1 MAIVYL
7 TGERWRSGG
16 PPGGP
21 GRWGTIRLEWPGHVF
36 ERGDRVRE
44 RLTFGILIVL
54 LIFLFAFVFAV
65 LGKGEYEPGGER
77 NAPPTLAV
85 SLPA

>member
-1 MAIVYL
+1 M
-7 TGERWRSGG
+7 
-16 PPGGP
+16 
-21 GRWGTIRLEWPGHVF
+21 
-36 ERGDRVRE
+36 RE

-65 LGKGEYEPGGER
+65 LGKGEYEPGGEKD
-77 NAPPTLAV
+77 APPTLAV